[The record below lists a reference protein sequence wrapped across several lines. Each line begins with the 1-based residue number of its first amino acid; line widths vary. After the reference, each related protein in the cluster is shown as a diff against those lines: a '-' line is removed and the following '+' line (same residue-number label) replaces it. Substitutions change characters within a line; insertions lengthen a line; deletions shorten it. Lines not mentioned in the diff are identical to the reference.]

1 MKVVVTG
8 GAGFIG
14 ANLCRRLI
22 ADPQIDSVTVLDD
35 LSTGAFKNLEGLHLD
50 FHPGS
55 ILSISDIENAF
66 DQASA
71 IVHLAARPSVPRSL
85 ENPRA
90 THDANVTGTMNVLEG
105 ARIADNAH
113 VIVASSSSVYGANPQ
128 MPKVE
133 TLVPMPMSPYAASK
147 LATES
152 YALAWQRSFGIPV
165 TAFRFF
171 NVYGPLQSAGH
182 AYAAVIPAFIQNAIL
197 GEPLV
202 IHGDGTQTRDF
213 TFVETVCDA
222 ITKAITRK
230 VSVDQ
235 PINLALGSRSSLLEL
250 ANIVRDVTGKD
261 VETVFAEPRTGD
273 VKHSSADPSF
283 LQSWFPDLEQRSLI
297 EGVRATYKWMLGE
310 ATAR

>member
-14 ANLCRRLI
+14 ANLCRHLI